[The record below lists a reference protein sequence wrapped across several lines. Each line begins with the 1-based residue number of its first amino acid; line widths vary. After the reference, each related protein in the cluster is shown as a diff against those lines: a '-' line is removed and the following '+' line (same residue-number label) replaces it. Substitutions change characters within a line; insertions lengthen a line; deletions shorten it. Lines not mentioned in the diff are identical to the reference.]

1 MRPAAIFGV
10 ILVGISLSA
19 AIVGCFGDGQAKDKV
34 NQARDLIA
42 NSQPLLQDLTTLDAR
57 FNSLGTRF
65 SKVEDTIAEGKSLA
79 SMAMIDVDELESRY
93 SETRDLLNETIN
105 INSAGDY
112 ADYSRLALQAV
123 ESKLQEIGL
132 NRELLTAVSDML
144 DVLPMAQNEEQLSY
158 YVERIDELNKGIS
171 DLSLQASQAALA
183 ADAYFAERGL

>member
-132 NRELLTAVSDML
+132 NRELLSRQWKVSCKRSASTGNC
-144 DVLPMAQNEEQLSY
+144 LPPSPICSTSFPWPRTRNSY
-158 YVERIDELNKGIS
+158 LITLRE
-171 DLSLQASQAALA
+171 
-183 ADAYFAERGL
+183 

>member
-158 YVERIDELNKGIS
+158 YVERIDGLSKGIS
-171 DLSLQASQAALA
+171 ESSAQASQAAQA
-183 ADAYFAERGL
+183 ADAYFAEHGL